1 MKGLVSLKYNYR
13 WTKGAAVVIG
23 VGGVEG
29 VVTRAGVEGFVTRV
43 GVVTRAGVEG
53 VVMTD
58 GVLKFKI

>member
-29 VVTRAGVEGFVTRV
+29 VVTRAGVF
-43 GVVTRAGVEG
+43 AGVEG

-58 GVLKFKI
+58 GVLNKKQNHFLLNEMNK